1 MNGGLR
7 ALAVALELEHG
18 AAYNPGNHE
27 LVDIAVEWAREPGP
41 EGRPRLEDTSTLT
54 RIARVKANAY
64 MKELIAKRAMY
75 FGVTHPGRRTAYGP
89 MNKLFGSEAY
99 QRDMADLIDL
109 AAPDS
114 LFHGRDGVGPIEL
127 RHRHAQIA
135 TIYGGT
141 SEVHRSMVAENGLG
155 LPRSR

>member
-1 MNGGLR
+1 M
-7 ALAVALELEHG
+7 LELDG
-18 AAYNPGNHE
+18 RLSDD
-27 LVDIAVEWAREPGP
+27 LVGGEDRGPGP
-41 EGRPRLEDTSTLT
+41 DGSPRLEDTSTLT

-141 SEVHRSMVAENGLG
+141 SEVHRSMIAEVGLG